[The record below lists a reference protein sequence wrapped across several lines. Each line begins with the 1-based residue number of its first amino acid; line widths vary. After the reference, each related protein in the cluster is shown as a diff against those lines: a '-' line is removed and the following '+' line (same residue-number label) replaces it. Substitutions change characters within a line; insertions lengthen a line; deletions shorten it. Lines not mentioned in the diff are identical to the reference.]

1 VRKINLAGFGIEP
14 ITDSENLSDQTT
26 SLPTLRLL
34 APAAPATPRPISEAW
49 YDAGAGLRVASV
61 YYDMISVSL
70 AADEGNLRVA
80 DNDVGAGEIAS
91 SDLLTGTNSS
101 AAGTFTPST
110 AKRFLFAVL
119 VRAATISTAQ
129 KVMDLRRVAV
139 FGNHGLTKRGTAP
152 DEGFFGS
159 DIIADVIS
167 KSPLNTVAGDSIEA
181 TSFVIPHVVYS
192 DDTTLT
198 QVIEQVTALGGS
210 QNIPN
215 DWGVYDNRT
224 FFWRS
229 PGTYGKT
236 WHVRRDEVATSTSEG
251 PDADRRVAG
260 IKVSYEDGA
269 GTTLSVGPPG
279 SNSDLETTALLD
291 SDTSNPAFRIAGAF
305 ASESVGITSQQ
316 GAINI
321 GTMILNERNRLRWR
335 GSVVLR
341 GEVLD
346 SNGSTYPVSEVRAGD
361 QIVIGDDEDTSP
373 RPVNSTTYE
382 HSSQSVTA
390 TVGAR
395 PDSLEALLGQLSA
408 VTERI

>member
-1 VRKINLAGFGIEP
+1 
-14 ITDSENLSDQTT
+14 
-26 SLPTLRLL
+26 
-34 APAAPATPRPISEAW
+34 
-49 YDAGAGLRVASV
+49 
-61 YYDMISVSL
+61 M
-70 AADEGNLRVA
+70 
-80 DNDVGAGEIAS
+80 
-91 SDLLTGTNSS
+91 
-101 AAGTFTPST
+101 
-110 AKRFLFAVL
+110 LF
-119 VRAATISTAQ
+119 
-129 KVMDLRRVAV
+129 
-139 FGNHGLTKRGTAP
+139 
-152 DEGFFGS
+152 
-159 DIIADVIS
+159 
-167 KSPLNTVAGDSIEA
+167 
-181 TSFVIPHVVYS
+181 
-192 DDTTLT
+192 
-198 QVIEQVTALGGS
+198 
-210 QNIPN
+210 
-215 DWGVYDNRT
+215 
-224 FFWRS
+224 RS
-229 PGTYGKT
+229 
-236 WHVRRDEVATSTSEG
+236 ATSTSEG

-390 TVGAR
+390 AVGAR